1 MTADALHAALSHAP
15 LRLLIIAIT
24 VASPFVAA
32 GLSRVVGPG
41 GHHHP
46 GTARG
51 LRRGAAAMFVAAAI
65 LRLLGALLPGSGSPI
80 GWLERLGTPLG
91 GWFPVDAVMV
101 HALVFSA
108 VLVIA
113 TPLIAR
119 RSRDAQADQPL
130 PLPLAW
136 LVGASGFAA
145 WVVVWGPLSQQASPI
160 PGVDVIAAAP
170 GALAALALAARARPS
185 PATPIAALTIAAP
198 EAPAAPPTG
207 WRAAQAIGD
216 QPFLAAQAALDASAL
231 QDPAW
236 TAAGGAGPAP
246 AGLAVLRD
254 RAFDPRAAWHVPDVV
269 DPADLQLTRAL
280 AHVAVHERGCRV
292 LIVLDDAHDL
302 GAAWAER
309 VPGGVVRGAAAMA
322 AAWSAGRLPA
332 VWVIS
337 ASELAQRGVKL
348 LVDPRSAEARAWR
361 TTLGLLLAPRLD
373 RLLPLAATHASLAL
387 ERLDL
392 VMGREGLAHG
402 VVSTGFGSP
411 SSLSMLRA
419 IWSDREVHE
428 LALSPRQQPGL
439 SIWLADWR
447 FRADSR
453 GRWALRA
460 VAAATD
466 AVLADPGG
474 TLDPADVGADLRGT
488 ASGPTLR
495 RTGSWAGP
503 ASVAVLDARA
513 LVTLVRAIPHRT
525 WDGAPHHH
533 ALWGLADDPVSRFLA
548 DADNLRGLAAAQRLH
563 GPRVVVGRANRAILR
578 AHLRAALSE
587 AEQDTAGLV
596 AAFGPSVVDEE
607 RAASTPRHRARRGPD
622 GKLVRST
629 IVAMRPEVSALPPT
643 VTDQTLE
650 LIDVQSGQPVGV
662 VDALCAPTRLYPR
675 RVLDLG
681 GHRYEVPLHALDARR
696 GRVELAR
703 VSVDQ
708 PLTEPVLTSKLDVRQ
723 AVETWQQVQ
732 RGRLRFRLGTFET
745 LLTEAVSGV
754 RRGGGDRVTY
764 PAVEARYR
772 TRIRAVGFDHSLSPH
787 ASAHLAACLGG
798 VLRARL
804 VVHDDDLGVVGLAAG
819 EIAGWPTGV
828 AIIDRNVQGLG
839 VAEALDDGAVGEALE
854 WVYAILH
861 RCSCERGCA
870 RCTPAVFLED
880 GLPDKAQVLA
890 ALGG

>member
-1 MTADALHAALSHAP
+1 
-15 LRLLIIAIT
+15 
-24 VASPFVAA
+24 
-32 GLSRVVGPG
+32 VV
-41 GHHHP
+41 
-46 GTARG
+46 
-51 LRRGAAAMFVAAAI
+51 
-65 LRLLGALLPGSGSPI
+65 
-80 GWLERLGTPLG
+80 
-91 GWFPVDAVMV
+91 
-101 HALVFSA
+101 
-108 VLVIA
+108 A

-119 RSRDAQADQPL
+119 RSNHATAPDPL

-145 WVVVWGPLSQQASPI
+145 WVLVWGPLSQQASPI

-170 GALAALALAARARPS
+170 GALAALALSARARPLAAIPES
-185 PATPIAALTIAAP
+185 PSGTR
-198 EAPAAPPTG
+198 PPDTAVGPPSG

-216 QPFLAAQAALDASAL
+216 QPFLAANPTLDADAPS
-231 QDPAW
+231 DPAW
-236 TAAGGAGPAP
+236 SAAGGTGTSPGA
-246 AGLAVLRD
+246 LALLRD
-254 RAFDPRAAWHVPDVV
+254 RAFDPRTAWYVPDVV

-280 AHVAVHERGCRV
+280 AHIAVHERGCRV
-292 LIVLDDAHDL
+292 LVILDDAHPL
-302 GAAWAER
+302 GATWSAEL
-309 VPGGVVRGAAAMA
+309 PGGVVRGAAAMA
-322 AAWSAGRLPA
+322 AAWSGGRLPS
-332 VWVIS
+332 VWTIS
-337 ASELAQRGVKL
+337 ALELAQSGIKL

-361 TTLGLLLAPRLD
+361 TTLGLILAPRLD
-373 RLLPLAATHASLAL
+373 RLLPLGATHASLAL

-392 VMGREGLAHG
+392 VLSREGLAHG
-402 VVSTGFGSP
+402 VVATGVGSP
-411 SSLSMLRA
+411 SSLAMLRS
-419 IWSDREVHE
+419 IWSEREVHE
-428 LALSPRQQPGL
+428 IALSPRQQPGL
-439 SIWLADWR
+439 SVWLADWR

-453 GRWALRA
+453 GRWALKA
-460 VAAATD
+460 VAAAEG
-466 AVLADPGG
+466 AVLSDPGG
-474 TLDPADVGADLRGT
+474 TLDPGDVGADLRAPSET
-488 ASGPTLR
+488 GPTLR
-495 RTGSWAGP
+495 RTVSWAGP

-513 LVTLVRAIPHRT
+513 LVSLVRAIPNRT
-525 WDGAPHHH
+525 WDGSPTHH

-548 DADNLRGLAAAQRLH
+548 DAENLRGLAAAQRLH
-563 GPRVVVGRANRAILR
+563 GPRVVIGRANRAVLR
-578 AHLRAALSE
+578 AHLRASLGE
-587 AEQDTAGLV
+587 AEQDVAGLV

-607 RAASTPRHRARRGPD
+607 RAATTVRHRARRGAD
-622 GKLVRST
+622 GKLVRSA
-629 IVAMRPEVSALPPT
+629 ILAMRPESSALPPT

-650 LIDVQSGQPVGV
+650 LIDVQSGQSIGV

-681 GHRYEVPLHALDARR
+681 GHRYEVPLHAVDARR

-703 VSVDQ
+703 VSVEQ
-708 PLTEPVLTSKLDVRQ
+708 PLTDPVLTSKLDVRQ

-745 LLTEAVSGV
+745 ILTEAVSGV
-754 RRGGGDRVTY
+754 RRAGGDSVTY

-787 ASAHLAACLGG
+787 AAAHLAACLGG

-804 VVHDDDLGVVGLAAG
+804 VVHDDDLGVVGLAPG
-819 EIAGWPTGV
+819 EIEGWPGGV
-828 AIIDRNVQGLG
+828 AVIDRNVQGLG